1 MPMYE
6 DVLKHLKAIV
16 GLQEKMLKLMLVG
29 GADKVKAEN
38 INEELLDS
46 SDVKRLLKISDS
58 SLYRLRMSK
67 QIKCKR
73 IAGKWYFYKSSILLL
88 PSKS

>member
-1 MPMYE
+1 MSMYE
-6 DVLKHLKAIV
+6 EVLKCLKAIV
-16 GLQEKMLKLMLVG
+16 GLQEQMLKLMTVG
-29 GADKVKAEN
+29 GENEVKAEN

-58 SLYRLRMSK
+58 SLYRLRISK

>member
-1 MPMYE
+1 MSMYE
-6 DVLKHLKAIV
+6 DVLKCLKAIV
-16 GLQEKMLKLMLVG
+16 GLQEKMLKLMSVG
-29 GADKVKAEN
+29 EADKDSSEN
-38 INEELLDS
+38 LNEELLDS
-46 SDVKRLLKISDS
+46 TDVKRLLKISDS
-58 SLYRLRMSK
+58 SLYRLRISE

>member
-1 MPMYE
+1 MYE
-6 DVLKHLKAIV
+6 EVLKCLKAIV
-16 GLQEKMLKLMLVG
+16 GLQEQMLKLMTVG
-29 GADKVKAEN
+29 GENEVKAEN

-58 SLYRLRMSK
+58 SLYRLRISK